1 MQGKVTFTIKDAK
14 SGIIKHKYTQHNM
27 VTKAVER
34 VFSANL
40 RRGLKN
46 TSIDYRD
53 SAIPLI
59 QDVMGGIM
67 IFDENLNTSH
77 ICPDVKESM
86 HMIGCANDNANP
98 DADGIK
104 GKLVSA
110 DIQKDKAIY
119 QWEFGENTCDG
130 DIKAVALTSRVGGEL
145 GCKINSRIQNRI
157 ANTFLTWRD
166 GSTSIT
172 NNYLINMAFDIF
184 SVAGVYL
191 LDGTNLIKYDTGS
204 RSGGNKKFTIDLSY
218 DYTRDIRPDF
228 TANYSIETPY
238 TEDSISSISGYYPI
252 VGPLSTYAY
261 MGYCTAS
268 EDENPVYKLHL
279 KKYTAAGDEDIEV
292 PMNNLI
298 SAVKNRYNAAGLIDA
313 DSPDSRT
320 EILNCL
326 NSALQNG
333 ICTTWGEKLFWF
345 VGRYGTQ
352 EAEGDF
358 LSIYIQ
364 EEDGSFTSIDVESED
379 SIFYSLIDRNG
390 GQNVELYGLLYNKNL
405 TANNK
410 FEISVID
417 GELYLVA
424 NDYYFFFNIDPQST
438 FNLQIY
444 NRPSM
449 YIPNGVS
456 YFRRMSVDSLS
467 ASPYYE
473 VFGKSYYNDYD
484 PIARCCISCNILRM
498 NYFATIQNL
507 QIPFP
512 KGASESMTVTYE
524 LSSQSS

>member
-14 SGIIKHKYTQHNM
+14 SGIVKHKYTQHNM

-34 VFSANL
+34 VMSANL

-46 TSIDYRD
+46 YIIDYRAD
-53 SAIPLI
+53 ETPLI
-59 QDVMGGIM
+59 QDLMGGIM

-77 ICPDVKESM
+77 ICPDVKEAM

-104 GKLVSA
+104 GKFISA
-110 DIQKDKAIY
+110 SIQKDKAIY

-145 GCKINSRIQNRI
+145 GCKINSRNNNRLS
-157 ANTFLTWRD
+157 NTFITD
-166 GSTSIT
+166 YSGSTSIT
-172 NNYLINMAFDIF
+172 SYPLINIAFDIY

-191 LDGTNLIKYDTGS
+191 LDGTNLIKYDTGN
-204 RSGGNKKFTIDLSY
+204 RSGGNKKFIVDLSY

-228 TANYSIETPY
+228 TNGYGTDTPY
-238 TEDSISSISGYYPI
+238 TEESINSISGYYPI
-252 VGPLSTYAY
+252 VGALTNYAY
-261 MGYCTAS
+261 LGYCTAS

-298 SAVKNRYNAAGLIDA
+298 TAVKNRYNAAGLIDS

-326 NSALQNG
+326 NSALQNS
-333 ICTTWGEKLFWF
+333 ICFTYGEKLFWF

-364 EEDGSFTSIDVESED
+364 EEDGSFTSIDVEAED
-379 SIFYSLIDRNG
+379 SIFYSLVNRNG
-390 GQNVELYGLLYNKNL
+390 GQNVELYGLLFNKNL

-410 FEISVID
+410 FDIAIIED
-417 GELYLVA
+417 EYYLVA
-424 NDYYFFFNIDPQST
+424 NDYYFFFNINPQSA
-438 FNLQIY
+438 FSMQIY

-449 YIPNGVS
+449 YIPYGVS
-456 YFRRMSVDSLS
+456 QFKRMSVDSLS

-473 VFGKSYYNDYD
+473 VFGKSYYTGYEAM
-484 PIARCCISCNILRM
+484 ARCVISCNMLRM